1 MNTWEVGAVRP
12 TLVASASRIGR
23 YLGAARLDAGMT
35 QAELAEKAG
44 VSRTWLIHFEAGKK
58 RRAQMDTVFKVLR
71 ALECE
76 MVIQPKSVSAFPMHG
91 HTGPSA
97 R

>member
-1 MNTWEVGAVRP
+1 MKP

-23 YLGAARLDAGMT
+23 YLGAARANAGIT

-58 RRAQMDTVFKVLR
+58 RRAQMDTVFKVVR
-71 ALECE
+71 ALDFEL
-76 MVIQPKSVSAFPMHG
+76 VIRPKRSSAFDFSKYTHP
-91 HTGPSA
+91 
-97 R
+97 